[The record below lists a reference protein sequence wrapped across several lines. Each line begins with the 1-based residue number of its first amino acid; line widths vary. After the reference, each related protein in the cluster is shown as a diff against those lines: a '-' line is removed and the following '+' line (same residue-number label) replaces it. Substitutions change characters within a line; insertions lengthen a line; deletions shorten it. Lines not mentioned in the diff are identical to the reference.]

1 MTDREIEI
9 LLSWFA
15 QCSKPMTLEDS
26 ELARKLQASLQ
37 TPRQDAFVRINTF
50 ELRVLVEFLR
60 DVDAGG
66 ALLAA
71 IEKGTT
77 VGQLVLL
84 LPQWRE
90 IKTHLANT
98 RETIPPHL
106 RINEV
111 LGYLEKRIDRVFKEE
126 LNR

>member
-15 QCSKPMTLEDS
+15 QCNKPMTLEVK
-26 ELARKLQASLQ
+26 A
-37 TPRQDAFVRINTF
+37 
-50 ELRVLVEFLR
+50 
-60 DVDAGG
+60 
-66 ALLAA
+66 
-71 IEKGTT
+71 
-77 VGQLVLL
+77 
-84 LPQWRE
+84 
-90 IKTHLANT
+90 HLTNT